1 MFLTL
6 SSYLAFVSEYFEDCF
21 ENKYWAALQCFG
33 VRTCV
38 PYFKVLWW
46 LLRAQPWAQHETYA
60 NHYASDLNSS
70 CDEFTTAK
78 GVISPQPS
86 LEPLE
91 ISSVSLIYKPDH
103 MLTIFLIQYLS
114 QKEESYQN
122 TRDILRPTY
131 EPELSIRVKYPMI
144 NCVSYHRLSEPNL
157 SFVNQLSIVV
167 IPNSVQ
173 EALANLKWDAALNEK
188 MKPMQKKKKMKVGNL
203 FTTHHEKR

>member
-21 ENKYWAALQCFG
+21 ENKYWAALQCFR

-70 CDEFTTAK
+70 CDEFTTSK

-91 ISSVSLIYKPDH
+91 ISYVSLIYKPDH

-114 QKEESYQN
+114 QKEESYQTLEIFLDLHMN
-122 TRDILRPTY
+122 PNYQLELNIL
-131 EPELSIRVKYPMI
+131 
-144 NCVSYHRLSEPNL
+144 
-157 SFVNQLSIVV
+157 
-167 IPNSVQ
+167 
-173 EALANLKWDAALNEK
+173 W
-188 MKPMQKKKKMKVGNL
+188 
-203 FTTHHEKR
+203 